1 MDTEERPGTATGNKP
16 AAFSGK
22 DLLARIIR
30 IEFWSVEFPALLDA
44 WGPQLANS
52 FADTAWLAPWRK
64 VAAIGPLVAAAI
76 GFLAPWFWPGM
87 VHIYTESLIF
97 LMLASASAALN
108 WALGAGLLFGYI
120 VGDALHV
127 LATSF
132 LSARNLAGHVVGYL
146 LLGILVVRIPQ
157 LAWKLASG
165 IRLHVSDATLRLAA
179 KAGLNSVACAGLAL
193 LWCQGTIVL
202 IRPVFTWAGGEPTD
216 EAVVPVQVHWPWIVA
231 ASAIAAIA
239 RVILQDISISRS
251 PVAPL
256 IGELRERRRTSSAQH
271 GAAWRGLAARTR
283 VVLGAIFLTII
294 LAGTYAGWIDPII
307 VLIVTGS
314 IGLWRNGLLG
324 KVPQAWI
331 NLTRRIPPAFRM
343 IIVPLIGFLIS
354 NQIVSS
360 FWRTGSLRP
369 VMVGALATVALFYA
383 MFPTIS
389 TQQRKATT

>member
-1 MDTEERPGTATGNKP
+1 M
-16 AAFSGK
+16 
-22 DLLARIIR
+22 
-30 IEFWSVEFPALLDA
+30 
-44 WGPQLANS
+44 
-52 FADTAWLAPWRK
+52 
-64 VAAIGPLVAAAI
+64 
-76 GFLAPWFWPGM
+76 
-87 VHIYTESLIF
+87 
-97 LMLASASAALN
+97 
-108 WALGAGLLFGYI
+108 
-120 VGDALHV
+120 
-127 LATSF
+127 
-132 LSARNLAGHVVGYL
+132 
-146 LLGILVVRIPQ
+146 
-157 LAWKLASG
+157 
-165 IRLHVSDATLRLAA
+165 
-179 KAGLNSVACAGLAL
+179 
-193 LWCQGTIVL
+193 
-202 IRPVFTWAGGEPTD
+202 
-216 EAVVPVQVHWPWIVA
+216 A

-369 VMVGALATVALFYA
+369 VMVGALATVVLFYA